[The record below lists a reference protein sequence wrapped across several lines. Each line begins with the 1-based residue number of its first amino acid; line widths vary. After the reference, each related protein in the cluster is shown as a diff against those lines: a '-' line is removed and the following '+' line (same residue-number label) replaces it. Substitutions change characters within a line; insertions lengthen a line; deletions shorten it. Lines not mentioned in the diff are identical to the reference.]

1 MCSGDLFDRF
11 TPVSMCMVISMKI
24 FFFKDN
30 FLILCVVLMLL
41 FPSQTTR
48 ADEISGYL
56 SVTGP
61 CNLEFPKDH
70 GAHPGYRTEWWYYT
84 GNLQSETGNFYGFQL
99 TFFRRQITPLRV
111 ERRWPKPK
119 SAWRTHQI
127 YLAHAAV
134 TDIAG
139 RQHLQAEG
147 IARSALGISGVSQQ
161 KEITRIF
168 LKNWMAQISPSA
180 HRLLVTASAFSYD
193 LILKPKKAPVMHGR
207 HGYSLKGSTPDKAS
221 CYYSFTRLEAEGNI
235 SIGGKTLEVKGLAWM
250 DHEFSTA
257 PLEHGLVGWDW
268 FGLQLSDGSEVMA
281 YMLREED
288 GSISRASEG
297 TFIDRSG
304 KSRSLHKEDI
314 KITVL
319 DTWKSSRSNTHYPAR
334 WQMRIL
340 PLSMNLIITPNLSD
354 QEMRTFESTG
364 ITYWE
369 GSVGVS
375 GTAERSVIEGKGYV
389 ELTGYAKPFDAPM

>member
-1 MCSGDLFDRF
+1 MCSRDLLDRF
-11 TPVSMCMVISMKI
+11 ITASTCLVISMKI
-24 FFFKDN
+24 IFFKDN
-30 FLILCVVLMLL
+30 NLILCVTLMLL
-41 FPSQTTR
+41 FLSQTTL
-48 ADEISGYL
+48 ADETSGYL

-84 GNLQSETGNFYGFQL
+84 GNLRSESGNLYGFQL
-99 TFFRRQITPLRV
+99 TFFRRQITPFGV
-111 ERRWPKPK
+111 EKKWPNTP

-127 YLAHAAV
+127 YLAHAAI
-134 TDIAG
+134 TDITG
-139 RQHLQAEG
+139 GQHLQAEG
-147 IARSALGISGVSQQ
+147 IARSVLGIAGVFQQ

-168 LKNWMAQISPSA
+168 LKNWMARISPSA
-180 HRLLVTASAFSYD
+180 HRLQVTANAFSYD
-193 LILKPKKAPVMHGR
+193 LILNPEKPPVMHGQ
-207 HGYSLKGSTPDKAS
+207 HGYSLKGSTPDRAS
-221 CYYSFTRLEAEGNI
+221 CYYSLTRLGAKGSLSVGE
-235 SIGGKTLEVKGLAWM
+235 KTMEVNGLAWM

-257 PLEHGLVGWDW
+257 PLEPGLVGWDW

-281 YMLREED
+281 YMLRKAD

-304 KSRSLHKEDI
+304 KSRRLHKEDI

-334 WQMRIL
+334 WRMRIL
-340 PLSMNLIITPNLSD
+340 PLSMNLIIAPNLSD

-364 ITYWE
+364 VTYWE
-369 GSVGVS
+369 GSVDVS
-375 GTAERSVIEGKGYV
+375 GTAESRGIEGKGYV
-389 ELTGYAKPFDAPM
+389 ELTGYARPFDAPL

>member
-1 MCSGDLFDRF
+1 
-11 TPVSMCMVISMKI
+11 MKI
-24 FFFKDN
+24 IFIKDN
-30 FLILCVVLMLL
+30 FLVLCVALIVLI
-41 FPSQTTR
+41 PSQTVR
-48 ADEISGYL
+48 AEKTSGYL

-139 RQHLQAEG
+139 RQHLMDER
-147 IARSALGISGVSQQ
+147 IARSALGIAGVSQY
-161 KEITRIF
+161 KGGTRIF
-168 LKNWMAQISPSA
+168 LKNWMAQISRAA
-180 HRLLVTASAFSYD
+180 HRLMVTTNEFSYD
-193 LILKPKKAPVMHGR
+193 LTLKPEKPPVMHGR
-207 HGYSLKGSTPDKAS
+207 NGYSLKGSTPERAS
-221 CYYSFTRLEAEGNI
+221 CYYSFTRLETKGTI
-235 SIGGKTLEVKGLAWM
+235 SIGGKTMKVEGLAWM

-257 PLEHGLVGWDW
+257 PLEPGLVGWDW
-268 FGLQLSDGSEVMA
+268 YGLQLSNGSEIMA
-281 YMLREED
+281 YMLRKED

-304 KSRSLHKEDI
+304 RSRRLHKEDI

-319 DTWKSSRSNTHYPAR
+319 DTWKSSRSNTRYPAR
-334 WQMRIL
+334 WRMRIL
-340 PLSMNLIITPNLSD
+340 PLKLDLIIAPNLLD
-354 QEMRTFESTG
+354 QEMRTFESTD

-369 GSVGVS
+369 GSVDVS
-375 GTAERSVIEGKGYV
+375 GTAGGRAIEGKGYV
-389 ELTGYAKPFDAPM
+389 ELTGYAEPFDAPL